1 MESLEHN
8 WANISEKICLEVLVI
23 GKKASWMLFFKNI
36 LTNPI
41 ISQIY
46 FLWRHT
52 LELYSFQR
60 SFGEHNLEMEFL
72 IKTKSRGWRR
82 EKKTEGARS
91 RRRTLDVIYAEK
103 VSIALSPSI
112 ADFQCHEL
120 SLEDSADS
128 K

>member
-23 GKKASWMLFFKNI
+23 GKKASWMLFFQNI

-46 FLWRHT
+46 FLCRHT

-60 SFGEHNLEMEFL
+60 SFGEQNLEMGFL
-72 IKTKSRGWRR
+72 IKKKSRG
-82 EKKTEGARS
+82 
-91 RRRTLDVIYAEK
+91 
-103 VSIALSPSI
+103 
-112 ADFQCHEL
+112 
-120 SLEDSADS
+120 
-128 K
+128 